1 MARGKSFQADYCQGR
16 RLTGSIGSVAEYR
29 LLQRAWRMS
38 DRLPG
43 VNHPATIP
51 NYILYLMSY

>member
-1 MARGKSFQADYCQGR
+1 MARGKSVPADCCQGH
-16 RLTGSIGSVAEYR
+16 RLTSSTGNIAEYR
-29 LLQRAWRMS
+29 LLPRAWRTS

-51 NYILYLMSY
+51 